1 LVIACRAYLQQA
13 ITSFRNNAHELSTT
27 KEKQMNATRKPVVS
41 VDDMKARVATCLTSL
56 MSIQTRLENGV
67 SAGPAAA
74 QTARLVGFG
83 IAKQAGE
90 MFKAVSDTT
99 EYLSTPAREPKAE
112 DEGEGKAPLDKVME
126 IAGQIGEKD
135 EKEITGA
142 LVEVAQEVL
151 DSLMEQMGVEKEA
164 VAPFLFETNA
174 YMLQVV
180 EDMVSTATAKL
191 DEADALTA
199 AAAPAA

>member
-1 LVIACRAYLQQA
+1 MSV
-13 ITSFRNNAHELSTT
+13 TS
-27 KEKQMNATRKPVVS
+27 KPVTT
-41 VDDMKARVATCLTSL
+41 VDDMKARVAACLTSL

-67 SAGPAAA
+67 SAGPAEA

-90 MFKAVSDTT
+90 LFKPLNDTCQ
-99 EYLSTPAREPKAE
+99 YLSTPARTASPAG
-112 DEGEGKAPLDKVME
+112 EGEVKAPLDKVMD
-126 IAGQIGEKD
+126 IAEQIGEKD
-135 EKEITGA
+135 EKELTGS

-151 DSLMEQMGVEKEA
+151 ESLMNQMGVAKEA

-174 YMLQVV
+174 YMLGIV
-180 EDMVSTATAKL
+180 EDMVATATAKL

-199 AAAPAA
+199 AATPAA